1 MCRVAVISAHGCPL
15 ARLGGRETGGMNV
28 YVRELSRAMA
38 RQGMEIDVYTRL
50 TDPKLPEVTQ
60 FDAHARVIHI
70 QAGEI
75 GQMDKN
81 KVLNH
86 MPEFVCRVRQYARE
100 HGLEYDFVHSH
111 YWLSAWAGG
120 LLASRWDTPHIVTFH
135 TLARLKNRV
144 DIGPSETD
152 ERAEIEARVLRT
164 ADAIIASSEHERA
177 AMVDLYGADASSI
190 HVTPPGID
198 LDLFQPVD
206 REAARAHLGLNG
218 DRILLAAGRIDPIKG
233 FDTLL
238 DATALLGQRDH
249 TRLMLIGGS
258 KDDPDLNALAARARE
273 LGIGDR
279 VTFVGAVPQKELP
292 TYYSAADVCVVPS
305 RYESF
310 GMVAAE
316 ALACGTPVVASKVGG
331 LPSIVRD
338 GENGVLVPWRRPE
351 ALAESIETVLD
362 NQTLRRQLAREA
374 RHSVSHLSWEQT
386 ARRTISLYRSVGLAS
401 SPAVVCAC
409 HG

>member
-38 RQGMEIDVYTRL
+38 GQGMEIDVYTRL
-50 TDPKLPEVTQ
+50 TDPNLPEVTQ
-60 FDAHARVIHI
+60 FDEHARVIHI
-70 QAGEI
+70 PAGDI
-75 GQMDKN
+75 GPMDKN

-100 HGLEYDFVHSH
+100 HGITYDFVHSH

-120 LLASRWDTPHIVTFH
+120 LLASRWNAPHIVTFH
-135 TLARLKNRV
+135 TLARLKNRA
-144 DIGPSETD
+144 DIGPTETE

-177 AMVDLYGADASSI
+177 AMVELYGANGSSI
-190 HVTPPGID
+190 HVIPPGID
-198 LDLFQPVD
+198 LALFRPVD
-206 REAARAHLGLNG
+206 REEARARLGLNG
-218 DRILLAAGRIDPIKG
+218 DRVILAAGRIDPIKG

-238 DATALLGQRDH
+238 DATALLGKRDK
-249 TRLMLIGGS
+249 TRLVLIGGS
-258 KDDPDLNALAARARE
+258 KGDADLGALERRAAD

-279 VTFVGAVPQKELP
+279 VTFVGAVPQRELP
-292 TYYSAADVCVVPS
+292 AYYSAADVCVVPS

-310 GMVAAE
+310 GLVAAE
-316 ALACGTPVVASKVGG
+316 ALACGTPVIASKVGG

-338 GENGVLVPWRRPE
+338 HENGLLVPWRRPE
-351 ALAESIETVLD
+351 AFAESIELVLD
-362 NQTLRRQLAREA
+362 NQSLHRRLTREA
-374 RHSVSHLSWEQT
+374 RRSVAHLSWERT
-386 ARRTISLYRSVGLAS
+386 ARDTIALYRSVGLAS
-401 SPAVVCAC
+401 SPAVVCGC
-409 HG
+409 HA